1 MTDRQPSDWCGAP
14 FWSPPRLVLL
24 LLPRACLSS
33 PLGNQKR
40 PIPALQTAFLPCQ
53 TYPLAV
59 SVHSRQQSTVCSFPT
74 AGVQEVR
81 ANASNPPAG
90 NLAPQLPGLGR
101 HSEKGRFETSR
112 LNLHLQ
118 SRTQQW
124 LVLVRRKLSYAS
136 GLHRDRPGSSLDKV
150 RKCLQGVHLA
160 TVCQEPWRVQN
171 ESFVSS
177 QHRCNYYNKHNCTS
191 SCLTLLTWQTQAL
204 QRVSKMFP
212 RWM

>member
-14 FWSPPRLVLL
+14 DWSPPRLVLL

-101 HSEKGRFETSR
+101 HSEKGRFETSL

-124 LVLVRRKLSYAS
+124 LVLVKRKLSYAS

-160 TVCQEPWRVQN
+160 TVCQEPCASRTKVLLVPN
-171 ESFVSS
+171 TVATTT
-177 QHRCNYYNKHNCTS
+177 TS
-191 SCLTLLTWQTQAL
+191 TTAQA
-204 QRVSKMFP
+204 RA
-212 RWM
+212 

>member
-1 MTDRQPSDWCGAP
+1 MTDRQPSDCCGASY
-14 FWSPPRLVLL
+14 WSPPRLVLL
-24 LLPRACLSS
+24 QLPRACLSS

-53 TYPLAV
+53 TYHRAV

-74 AGVQEVR
+74 AGVQEAR
-81 ANASNPPAG
+81 ANASTPPAG
-90 NLAPQLPGLGR
+90 NLVPQLPGLGR
-101 HSEKGRFETSR
+101 HSEKGKFETSR

-124 LVLVRRKLSYAS
+124 LVLVRRKLRYVSR
-136 GLHRDRPGSSLDKV
+136 LHRDRPKYSFDEV
-150 RKCLQGVHLA
+150 RKRLQGVHLA

-171 ESFVSS
+171 DSFVSS
-177 QHRCNYYNKHNCTS
+177 QHRCNYNNEHNCTS
-191 SCLTLLTWQTQAL
+191 PCLTLLTWQKQTL
-204 QRVSKMFP
+204 QRVSKLFP